1 MTTIKGAT
9 LSFLKEIAKNNEKT
23 WFDTNKPKY
32 VEAKANMEGFMEAV
46 QSRLGE
52 SDEIEGFKVYRIY
65 RDVRFSKDKTPYKTY
80 LHGYLKRAG
89 AARRGGYWVGIEPG
103 NTQIGGGFYGPEKD
117 DLMRIRKEIE
127 ADGETLTKIITDAN
141 FKKHFGELK
150 GEGLKTAPKGFD
162 KEHPQIDLLRKKQF
176 YAMKSFTDKQVASDH
191 FVDDVV
197 ETLQAIRPFFDYM
210 SDVLTTD
217 LNGRSLIAN

>member
-9 LSFLKEIAKNNEKT
+9 LSFLKEIAKNNDKA

-32 VEAKANMEGFMEAV
+32 LEAKANMEGFMEAV
-46 QSRLGE
+46 QNRLSE
-52 SDEIEGFKVYRIY
+52 TDVIDGFKVYRIY

-80 LHGYLKRAG
+80 LHGYLKRTG
-89 AARRGGYWVGIEPG
+89 AARRGGYWIGIEPG

-127 ADGETLTKIITDAN
+127 ADGKTMTKIITDTK
-141 FKKHFGELK
+141 FVKHFGALK

-162 KEHPQIDLLRKKQF
+162 KEHPQVDLLRKKQF
-176 YAMKSFTDKQVASDH
+176 YAMKVFTDKEVASNK
-191 FVDDVV
+191 FIDDVV
-197 ETLQAIRPFFDYM
+197 ETLQAVRPFFDYM

-217 LNGRSLIAN
+217 LNGRSLI